1 MNSYYT
7 MDNDPTT
14 LYPGQYNPQPYNIQ
28 DLLAN
33 KGLNKGTSPLINT
46 FEFPDH
52 IKVEMVMPGLKRED
66 FAIFINEHDLII
78 FVMQPVDPQAVFY
91 EVKNYNFNSLMGRI
105 PLPEDIDTDFI
116 KTVYEDGLLKIY
128 FPKLKGGFSNRKGRI
143 VVY

>member
-1 MNSYYT
+1 MNNYYT
-7 MDNDPTT
+7 KDNDATT
-14 LYPGQYNPQPYNIQ
+14 LYPGKYNPPPYNIQ

-33 KGLNKGTSPLINT
+33 KGLNKGNSPLINT

-52 IKVEMVMPGLKRED
+52 LKRED

-78 FVMQPVDPQAVFY
+78 FVMQPVDPQALFT
-91 EVKNYNFNSLMGRI
+91 EVKNYDFNSLMGRI

-128 FPKLKGGFSNRKGRI
+128 FPKLKDGFRNRSGRI